1 MRKYNIASYDINK
14 ELETK
19 TDYLVWLLSQTVNTI
34 NSLPIDGRERG
45 ELVSMYMANL
55 LNGISDDDIPR
66 QIYDQTI
73 GHNI

>member
-1 MRKYNIASYDINK
+1 MRRYNIAPCNINK

-19 TDYLVWLLSQTVNTI
+19 TDYLVWLLSQTINTI

-45 ELVSMYMANL
+45 DLVSMYMANL

-73 GHNI
+73 GRSI